1 MNLEQFEN
9 YFRTLETDHK
19 AFKLAVEIGHI
30 LVKSDDL
37 TALGYEAE
45 NGIKALLNY
54 LISHGWEKIEE
65 GENLVGAKKSNN
77 EWISLGVGGQINWH
91 YKNFIEIR
99 ELDQAYLAF
108 IESLFE
114 ELKRR
119 NAILLATGHQP
130 VSKTADIETMPMAH
144 AKNIAEFAKDNE
156 ALLDFYKSAAFMKV
170 SLNFAHIDNFEK
182 RYQAATIVYPALA
195 SLFANVAWNEGKVV
209 NGLLYNLNNL
219 YTADERMYQVEEALH
234 NTFKYDGYA
243 YFMANSLAID
253 TLDEVGNLHYV
264 GAKEVRDAYPNEM
277 NEAMVKH
284 ALNTVEPLISVTE
297 DGITLNHIDSVPY
310 PLNMAYV
317 LLVKALLYNP
327 DHMTAIQKM
336 LEQIKEDGL
345 LASRKEWLKKGIEA
359 KLGEGSVYD
368 MIKDIFFMVTLSI
381 EPAEQHY
388 IQPLNSLVFKNVKV
402 YDVTSRQFD
411 NILNH

>member
-9 YFRTLETDHK
+9 YFRTLEMDHK
-19 AFKLAVEIGHI
+19 AFKLSVEIGHI
-30 LVKSDDL
+30 LVKADDL
-37 TALGYEAE
+37 TALGYASE
-45 NGIKALLNY
+45 NGIKALLEY
-54 LISHGWEKIEE
+54 LVHLGWEKAEE
-65 GENLVGAKKSNN
+65 EDNLIGVKKGDN
-77 EWISLGVGGQINWH
+77 EWVSLGVGGQINWH

-130 VSKTADIETMPMAH
+130 VSKTSEIETMPMAN
-144 AKNIAEFAKDNE
+144 AKHKAEFAKENP

-195 SLFANVAWNEGKVV
+195 SLFANVAWNEGEVV

-219 YTADERMYQVEEALH
+219 YTADERIYQVEEALH

-253 TLDEVGNLHYV
+253 TLDETGKLSYA

-277 NEAMVKH
+277 SEEMVKH
-284 ALNTVEPLISVTE
+284 ALTNVEPLISVTE
-297 DGITLNHIDSVPY
+297 HGITINHIDSVPY

-381 EPAEQHY
+381 EPVEQHY